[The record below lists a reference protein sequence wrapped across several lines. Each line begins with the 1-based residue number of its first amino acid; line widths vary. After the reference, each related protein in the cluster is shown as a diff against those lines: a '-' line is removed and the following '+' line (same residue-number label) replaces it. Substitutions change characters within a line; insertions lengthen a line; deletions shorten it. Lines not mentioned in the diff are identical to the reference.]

1 MNTEKGKKDY
11 ELKRVLKNG
20 TKTLQPYQQKMLDS
34 VLYQIKS
41 MQDKFVFDCLRE
53 IRPDFPMEKFLEN
66 PDIFKD
72 YMEGIEVMTELD
84 NNMYL
89 THFMVKNEKYK
100 TLALNL
106 SR

>member
-1 MNTEKGKKDY
+1 
-11 ELKRVLKNG
+11 LKRVLKNG

-89 THFMVKNEKYK
+89 THFMVNGEKYK